1 MLQLTA
7 EFCNKRYIRLTF
19 NHQITANN
27 FQEFQRRAKSTLD
40 LNLTHSMMICINA
53 IFDELRH
60 EWAGLTRRNSVWL
73 VLTLGPTVPTLGTG
87 QVLRHTF
94 CDIITTIPTYI
105 PHNTYTAG
113 MFSILFA
120 SLKF

>member
-1 MLQLTA
+1 
-7 EFCNKRYIRLTF
+7 
-19 NHQITANN
+19 
-27 FQEFQRRAKSTLD
+27 
-40 LNLTHSMMICINA
+40 MMISINA
-53 IFDELRH
+53 IFGNVRSH
-60 EWAGLTRRNSVWL
+60 EWAGLTRRNAVWL
-73 VLTLGPTVPTLGTG
+73 VLTLGPTLGTG

-113 MFSILFA
+113 MFTIQLA